1 MNFEFIT
8 SKFPFERDALARLGH
23 FLAEHGA
30 SGEQFTFTRLCE
42 VVEPRSREQFA
53 AALGELVRQGI
64 LKQVV
69 RVISP
74 TTRGGIKDFDSLT
87 DVPDRIHDWRADS
100 EMEVEPDS
108 LRIVYITR

>member
-1 MNFEFIT
+1 MNFEFII
-8 SKFPFERDALARLGH
+8 SKFPFEREALARLGH
-23 FLAEHGA
+23 FLNNHGQG
-30 SGEQFTFTRLCE
+30 GEQFTFNRLCE
-42 VVEPRSREQFA
+42 VVEPHSREQFA

-64 LKQVV
+64 LKQVI

-100 EMEVEPDS
+100 ELEVEPDN
-108 LRIVYITR
+108 LRILYITR